1 MVTVDGF
8 VGVFKMTKMDSFH
21 LLLQL
26 PAPQLEEIL
35 TTNDFTDVIVP
46 LSKYAQVINIMI
58 CGITLHPF
66 S

>member
-8 VGVFKMTKMDSFH
+8 IGVFKMTKMDSFH

-46 LSKYAQVINIMI
+46 LSKYAQVMKIMF
-58 CGITLHPF
+58 CGVTPHPF
-66 S
+66 T